1 MPIFALDDALR
12 FPPVHLAE
20 GSGLLAMGGDL
31 SPERLILAYKSGIFP
46 WYDHPPILWWCPDPR
61 FVLFPVDFK
70 VSKNLKPLLKNNTFE
85 FTINIAFSQV
95 IDHCKEIFRPGQD
108 GTWITE
114 EVKAGYVKLHELGFA
129 HSAEVWQQGE
139 LVGGLYG
146 IKIGKVFF
154 GESMF
159 SLVSNASRYAFA
171 KYMDVLKSE
180 DIRVIDCQIHS
191 DYLESMGAEMIDGKE
206 FDRLLERYCRG

>member
-1 MPIFALDDALR
+1 LPIFALDDALR

-114 EVKAGYVKLHELGFA
+114 EVKAGYVKLHELGF
-129 HSAEVWQQGE
+129 
-139 LVGGLYG
+139 
-146 IKIGKVFF
+146 